1 MWHGLHEK
9 RSLRTHAE
17 RVVVKSVTMGMQPS
31 ARWLLN
37 QMTTISLDRKDRDNA
52 MTDSLV
58 QAEIDRVLESL
69 DGELTS
75 HARVIDALLD
85 LRSASDDVRLVAVI
99 DESLRNVPGRNAVS
113 TDWWKTQLKS
123 FRLMADEQ
131 PVN

>member
-1 MWHGLHEK
+1 MQH
-9 RSLRTHAE
+9 
-17 RVVVKSVTMGMQPS
+17 VVVKSVTMGMQAPV
-31 ARWLLN
+31 RWLLH
-37 QMTTISLDRKDRDNA
+37 QMTAISLDKKDRDNS

-75 HARVIDALLD
+75 HSRVIDALLD

-99 DESLRNVPGRNAVS
+99 DESLRTVPGRNAVS

-123 FRLMADEQ
+123 FRLMADTQ
-131 PVN
+131 PAN

>member
-1 MWHGLHEK
+1 MQH
-9 RSLRTHAE
+9 
-17 RVVVKSVTMGMQPS
+17 VVVKSVTMGMQAPV
-31 ARWLLN
+31 RWLLH
-37 QMTTISLDRKDRDNA
+37 QMTTISLDKKDRDNS

-75 HARVIDALLD
+75 HSRVIDALLD

-99 DESLRNVPGRNAVS
+99 DESLRSVPGRNAVS

-123 FRLMADEQ
+123 FRLMADVQ
-131 PVN
+131 PAN